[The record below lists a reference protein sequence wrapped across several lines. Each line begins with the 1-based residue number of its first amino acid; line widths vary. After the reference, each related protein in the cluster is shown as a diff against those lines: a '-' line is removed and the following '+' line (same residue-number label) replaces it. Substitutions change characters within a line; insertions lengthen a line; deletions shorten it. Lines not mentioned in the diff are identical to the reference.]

1 MHITTS
7 LSGRLRNTSLPLK
20 KNGLLPVFEAVSN
33 SIHAIEDAGIPM
45 EQGKITLEI
54 IREDQLPI
62 DTGQATHAPIT
73 KFRITDNGV
82 GFTGDNFQS
91 FLTLDSQYKATRGG
105 RGVGRL
111 LWLKA
116 FERATIESTFRDD
129 EGNLSCRHFS
139 FHSQGGVSETTPPYP
154 SSDETQTCVELQY
167 FKKPYQIHS
176 PKIANTILNSLLAHC
191 LWYYVRPGGA
201 PHITLVD
208 DFEQYDLD
216 QFYELELMSP
226 ARSENS

>member
-1 MHITTS
+1 MPRPTKLRPEVGRAPRTAARERPSPPMAATAWKPLMSIIQAPPDVPGTRYHYIRVHMHITTS
-7 LSGRLRNTSLPLK
+7 LSGGRLRNTSLPL

-62 DTGQATHAPIT
+62 DTGQANAPIT

-139 FHSQGGVSETTPPYP
+139 FHSQGGVSETTPPCP

-167 FKKPYQIHS
+167 F
-176 PKIANTILNSLLAHC
+176 
-191 LWYYVRPGGA
+191 
-201 PHITLVD
+201 
-208 DFEQYDLD
+208 
-216 QFYELELMSP
+216 
-226 ARSENS
+226 